1 MKRIINIF
9 LCAGAIALTAIS
21 CQKSIDDE
29 RPVTP
34 PEKGD
39 GHIEIRIGA
48 ALGDYTPVGATKADL
63 INTVRASWNG
73 GETVYV
79 FDGTQCL
86 GSLKATIE
94 GEEKGYAILSTD
106 DDTHTVDKPADGT
119 SVLTLVYSPALKE
132 KPEITDGALTISLAN
147 QDGSETPFVTY
158 ATLDY
163 DGSESIVIENTILPF
178 KFATSVVQF
187 NCMCDNLTTGKPFR
201 AAVLSN
207 VSTACKLTFSADKAP
222 AVSGTKIGQI
232 FKKGDD
238 NIIVNDNGSVVF
250 QIDIPIL
257 EASSYAR
264 NLIVNQYFDGDS
276 KPHRNVN
283 NAFPKSELP
292 MGTSFNIACQMK
304 NAEAPKGAI
313 NGVFTVNEDGK
324 QVYFSGCNLYYYN
337 KLWYCHGLAQWE
349 NKEAN
354 GDVGDNYK
362 NKTGQ
367 MLFGWGDNTPLR
379 TDTDDDKYNW
389 PTDGSDPWGSKAD
402 NSADDYPKGTWRTLS
417 IDEWNFLLSGCP
429 IRNGKYKEGVQ
440 IRTSEYGGSVLGT
453 GLVIAPD
460 DFPEKIKSYYTETEW
475 GNKYGREY
483 GLVFLPLGGR
493 RYGTTVGN
501 VGSGSSGGGYY
512 WSSTTKENY
521 TSHAWVMSFSEATV
535 WYWNDEPKHTG
546 ASVRLVSDV
555 KY

>member
-106 DDTHTVDKPADGT
+106 DTHTVDKPADGT

-132 KPEITDGALTISLAN
+132 KPEITDGALTISLAK

-187 NCMCDNLTTGKPFR
+187 NCTCDNLTTGKPFR

-238 NIIVNDNGSVVF
+238 NIIVDDNGSVVF

-264 NLIVNQYFDGDS
+264 NLIVNQYYSVGKQRVTASNNFPKQELNAG
-276 KPHRNVN
+276 
-283 NAFPKSELP
+283 NAFI
-292 MGTSFNIACQMK
+292 MACQMRGT
-304 NAEAPKGAI
+304 PPSGADT
-313 NGVFTVNEDGK
+313 GLFTVDKDGK
-324 QVYFSGCNLYYYN
+324 QVFFSQNNLYYQQSN
-337 KLWYCHGLAQWE
+337 KSWHVTSGWGPWVTR
-349 NKEAN
+349 EAN
-354 GDVGDNYK
+354 GDVGENYK
-362 NKTGQ
+362 NINDFQ
-367 MLFGWGDNTPLR
+367 MLFGWGDITPLR
-379 TDTDDDKYNW
+379 TDTDDEKYNW
-389 PTDGSDPWGSKAD
+389 PTDGSDPWGSKID
-402 NSADDYPKGTWRTLS
+402 NKGTWRTLS
-417 IDEWNFLLSGCP
+417 IDEWNFLLSGGP
-429 IRNGKYKEGVQ
+429 IRDGKYKEGVR
-440 IRTSEYGGSVLGT
+440 ITTDEDGTVT

-460 DFPEKIKSYYTETEW
+460 DFPEEIKSYYTETEW
-475 GNKYGREY
+475 WNNVREY

-493 RYGTTVGN
+493 RYGKEVAN
-501 VGSGSSGGGYY
+501 VGSAGYY
-512 WSSTTKENY
+512 WSSTIKENY
-521 TSHAWVMSFSEATV
+521 TSNAWVMSFSEATV
-535 WYWNDEPKHTG
+535 WYWYDEPKHTG

>member
-79 FDGTQCL
+79 FDGTRCL

-106 DDTHTVDKPADGT
+106 NNTHTVDKPADGT

-163 DGSESIVIENTILPF
+163 DGSKSIVIENTILPF

-187 NCMCDNLTTGKPFR
+187 NCTCDNLTTGKPFR

-207 VSTACKLTFSADKAP
+207 VNTVCKLTFSADEAP

-238 NIIVNDNGSVVF
+238 NIIVDDNGSVVF

-264 NLIVNQYFDGDS
+264 NLIVNQYYSVGKQRVTASNNFPKQELNAG
-276 KPHRNVN
+276 
-283 NAFPKSELP
+283 NAFI
-292 MGTSFNIACQMK
+292 MACQMRGT
-304 NAEAPKGAI
+304 PPTGADT
-313 NGVFTVNEDGK
+313 GLFTVDKDGK
-324 QVYFSGCNLYYYN
+324 QVFFSQNNLYYQQSN
-337 KLWYCHGLAQWE
+337 KSWHVTSGWGPWVTR
-349 NKEAN
+349 EAN
-354 GDVGDNYK
+354 GDVGENYK
-362 NKTGQ
+362 NINDFQ
-367 MLFGWGDNTPLR
+367 MLFGWGDITPLR
-379 TDTDDDKYNW
+379 TDTNDENYNW
-389 PTDGSDPWGSKAD
+389 PTDGSDPWGSKID
-402 NSADDYPKGTWRTLS
+402 NKGTWRTLS
-417 IDEWNFLLSGCP
+417 IDEWNCLIGWDNP
-429 IRNGKYKEGVQ
+429 IREGKYKEDVQ
-440 IRTSEYGGSVLGT
+440 ITTDKNGTVT

-460 DFPEKIKSYYTETEW
+460 DFPEEIKSYYTETEW
-475 GNKYGREY
+475 WNNVREY
-483 GLVFLPLGGR
+483 GLVFLPLGGS
-493 RYGTTVGN
+493 RYGKEVDD
-501 VGSGSSGGGYY
+501 VGSAGYY

-521 TSHAWVMSFSEATV
+521 TSDAWVMSFSKYAV
-535 WYWNDEPKHTG
+535 WQWNNLPKHIG

>member
-48 ALGDYTPVGATKADL
+48 ALGDYTPVGATKANL

-86 GSLKATIE
+86 GSLKTTIE
-94 GEEKGYAILSTD
+94 GEEKGYAILST

-119 SVLTLVYSPALKE
+119 SVLTLVYSPALKG
-132 KPEITDGALTISLAN
+132 KPEITDGALTVSLAN

-187 NCMCDNLTTGKPFR
+187 NCTCDNLTTGKPFR

-238 NIIVNDNGSVVF
+238 NIIVDDNGSVVF

-264 NLIVNQYFDGDS
+264 NLIVNQYYSVGKQRVTASNNFPKQELNAG
-276 KPHRNVN
+276 
-283 NAFPKSELP
+283 NAFI
-292 MGTSFNIACQMK
+292 MACQMRGT
-304 NAEAPKGAI
+304 PPSGADT
-313 NGVFTVNEDGK
+313 GLFTVDKDGK
-324 QVYFSGCNLYYYN
+324 QVFFSQNNLYYQQSN
-337 KLWYCHGLAQWE
+337 KSWHVTSGWGPWVTT
-349 NKEAN
+349 EAN
-354 GDVGDNYK
+354 GDVGENYK
-362 NKTGQ
+362 NINDFQ
-367 MLFGWGDNTPLR
+367 MLFGWGDITPLR
-379 TDTDDDKYNW
+379 TDTNDENYNW
-389 PTDGSDPWGSKAD
+389 PTDGSDPWGSKID
-402 NSADDYPKGTWRTLS
+402 NKGTWRTLS
-417 IDEWNFLLSGCP
+417 IDEWNCLIGWDNP
-429 IRNGKYKEGVQ
+429 IREGKYKEDVQ
-440 IRTSEYGGSVLGT
+440 ITTDKYGTVT

-460 DFPEKIKSYYTETEW
+460 DFPEEIKSYYTETEW
-475 GNKYGREY
+475 WNNVREY
-483 GLVFLPLGGR
+483 GLVFLPLGGC
-493 RYGTTVGN
+493 RYGKEVDD
-501 VGSGSSGGGYY
+501 VGSAGYY

-521 TSHAWVMSFSEATV
+521 TSDAWVMSFSKYAV
-535 WYWNDEPKHTG
+535 WQWKNLPKHIG

>member
-48 ALGDYTPVGATKADL
+48 ALGDYTPVGATKAEL

-86 GSLKATIE
+86 GSLKTTIE
-94 GEEKGYAILSTD
+94 GEEKGYAILST

-119 SVLTLVYSPALKE
+119 SVLTLVYSPALKG

-187 NCMCDNLTTGKPFR
+187 NCTCDNLTTGKPFR

-207 VSTACKLTFSADKAP
+207 VNTVCKLTFSADKAP

-238 NIIVNDNGSVVF
+238 NIIVDDNGSVVF

-264 NLIVNQYFDGDS
+264 NLIVNQYYSVGKQRVTASNNFPKQELNAG
-276 KPHRNVN
+276 
-283 NAFPKSELP
+283 NAFI
-292 MGTSFNIACQMK
+292 MACQMRGT
-304 NAEAPKGAI
+304 PPSGADT
-313 NGVFTVNEDGK
+313 GLFTVDKDGK
-324 QVYFSGCNLYYYN
+324 QVFFSQNNLYYQQSN
-337 KLWYCHGLAQWE
+337 KSWHVTSGWGPWVTT
-349 NKEAN
+349 EAN

-362 NKTGQ
+362 NINDFQ
-367 MLFGWGDNTPLR
+367 MLFGWGDITPLR
-379 TDTDDDKYNW
+379 TDTNDENYNW
-389 PTDGSDPWGSKAD
+389 PTDGSDPWGSKID
-402 NSADDYPKGTWRTLS
+402 NKGTWRTLS
-417 IDEWNFLLSGCP
+417 IYEWNCLIGWDNP
-429 IRNGKYKEGVQ
+429 IREGKYKEDVQ
-440 IRTSEYGGSVLGT
+440 ITTDKNGTVT

-460 DFPEKIKSYYTETEW
+460 DFPEEIKSYYTETEW
-475 GNKYGREY
+475 WNNVREY
-483 GLVFLPLGGR
+483 GLVFLPLGGS
-493 RYGTTVGN
+493 RYGKEVDD
-501 VGSGSSGGGYY
+501 VGSAGYY
-512 WSSTTKENY
+512 WSSTTNEDN
-521 TSHAWVMSFSEATV
+521 TSTAWILSFNEYRPSQ
-535 WYWNDEPKHTG
+535 WISQNKHIG

>member
-86 GSLKATIE
+86 GSLIATIE

-106 DDTHTVDKPADGT
+106 DTHKVDKPADGT

-132 KPEITDGALTISLAN
+132 KPEITDGALTVSLAN

-187 NCMCDNLTTGKPFR
+187 NCTCDNLITGKPFR

-207 VSTACKLTFSADKAP
+207 VNTVCKLTFSADKAP

-238 NIIVNDNGSVVF
+238 NTKVYDNGSVVF

-264 NLIVNQYFDGDS
+264 NLIVNQYYSPNSQRVTASNNFPKQELNAG
-276 KPHRNVN
+276 
-283 NAFPKSELP
+283 NAFI
-292 MGTSFNIACQMK
+292 MACQMRGTPPFG
-304 NAEAPKGAI
+304 AETGL
-313 NGVFTVNEDGK
+313 FTVDKDGK
-324 QVYFSGCNLYYYN
+324 QVFFSQNNLLYQKSN
-337 KLWYCHGLAQWE
+337 QTWHVTSGWDPWE
-349 NKEAN
+349 TQEVN
-354 GDVGDNYK
+354 GDVGENYK
-362 NKTGQ
+362 NINNQ
-367 MLFGWGDNTPLR
+367 MLFGWGDITPLR
-379 TDTDDDKYNW
+379 TDTDDENYNW
-389 PTDGSDPWGSKAD
+389 PTDGSDPWGSKID
-402 NSADDYPKGTWRTLS
+402 NKGTWRTLS

-460 DFPEKIKSYYTETEW
+460 DFPEEIKSYYTETEW
-475 GNKYGREY
+475 WNNVREY

-493 RYGTTVGN
+493 RYGTTVVK
-501 VGSGSSGGGYY
+501 VGSGIDGGGYY
-512 WSSTTKENY
+512 WSSTIKENY

-535 WYWNDEPKHTG
+535 WYWYDEPKHTG

>member
-106 DDTHTVDKPADGT
+106 DTHTVDKPADGT
-119 SVLTLVYSPALKE
+119 SVLTLVYSPALKG
-132 KPEITDGALTISLAN
+132 KPEITDGALTVSLAN

-187 NCMCDNLTTGKPFR
+187 NCTCDNLTTGKPFR

-207 VSTACKLTFSADKAP
+207 VNTVCKLTFSADKAP

-264 NLIVNQYFDGDS
+264 NLIVNQYYSVGKQRVTASNNFPKQELNAG
-276 KPHRNVN
+276 
-283 NAFPKSELP
+283 NAFI
-292 MGTSFNIACQMK
+292 MACQMRGT
-304 NAEAPKGAI
+304 PPSGADT
-313 NGVFTVNEDGK
+313 GLFTVDKDGK
-324 QVYFSGCNLYYYN
+324 QVFFSQNNLYYQQSN
-337 KLWYCHGLAQWE
+337 KSWHVTSGWGPWVTT
-349 NKEAN
+349 EAN
-354 GDVGDNYK
+354 GDVGENYK
-362 NKTGQ
+362 NINDFQ
-367 MLFGWGDNTPLR
+367 MLFGWGDITPLR
-379 TDTDDDKYNW
+379 TDTDDEKYNW
-389 PTDGSDPWGSKAD
+389 PTDGSDPWGSKID
-402 NSADDYPKGTWRTLS
+402 NKGTWRTLS
-417 IDEWNFLLSGCP
+417 IDEWNFLLSGGP
-429 IRNGKYKEGVQ
+429 IRNGKYKEGVR
-440 IRTSEYGGSVLGT
+440 ITTDKDGTVT

-460 DFPEKIKSYYTETEW
+460 DFPEEIKSYYTETEW
-475 GNKYGREY
+475 WNNVREY

-493 RYGTTVGN
+493 RYGKEVAN
-501 VGSGSSGGGYY
+501 VGSAGYY
-512 WSSTTKENY
+512 WSSTIKENY
-521 TSHAWVMSFSEATV
+521 TIHAWVMSFSEATV
-535 WYWNDEPKHTG
+535 WYWYDEPKHTG

>member
-48 ALGDYTPVGATKADL
+48 ALGDYTPAGATKADL

-106 DDTHTVDKPADGT
+106 DTHTVDKPADGT
-119 SVLTLVYSPALKE
+119 SVLTLVYSPALKG

-187 NCMCDNLTTGKPFR
+187 NCTCDNLTTGKPFR

-238 NIIVNDNGSVVF
+238 NIIVDDNGSVVF

-264 NLIVNQYFDGDS
+264 NLIVNQYYSVGKQRVTASNNFPKQELNAG
-276 KPHRNVN
+276 
-283 NAFPKSELP
+283 NAFI
-292 MGTSFNIACQMK
+292 MACQMRGT
-304 NAEAPKGAI
+304 PPSGADT
-313 NGVFTVNEDGK
+313 GLFTVDKDGK
-324 QVYFSGCNLYYYN
+324 QVFFSQNNLYYQQSN
-337 KLWYCHGLAQWE
+337 KSWHVTSGWGPWVTR
-349 NKEAN
+349 EAN
-354 GDVGDNYK
+354 GDVGENYK
-362 NKTGQ
+362 NINDFQ
-367 MLFGWGDNTPLR
+367 MLFGWGDITPLR
-379 TDTDDDKYNW
+379 TDTNDENYNW
-389 PTDGSDPWGSKAD
+389 PTDGSDPWGSKID
-402 NSADDYPKGTWRTLS
+402 NKGTWRTLS
-417 IDEWNFLLSGCP
+417 IDEWNCLIGWDNP
-429 IRNGKYKEGVQ
+429 IREGKYKEDVQ
-440 IRTSEYGGSVLGT
+440 ITTDKDGTVT

-460 DFPEKIKSYYTETEW
+460 DFPEEIKSYYTETEW
-475 GNKYGREY
+475 WNNVREY
-483 GLVFLPLGGR
+483 GLVFLPLGGC
-493 RYGTTVGN
+493 RYGKEVDD
-501 VGSGSSGGGYY
+501 VGSAGYY

-521 TSHAWVMSFSEATV
+521 TSDAWVMSFSKYAV
-535 WYWNDEPKHTG
+535 RQWNNLPKHIG

>member
-48 ALGDYTPVGATKADL
+48 ALGDYTPVGATKAEL

-86 GSLKATIE
+86 GSLKTTIE
-94 GEEKGYAILSTD
+94 GEEKGYAILST

-119 SVLTLVYSPALKE
+119 SVLTLVYSPALKG

-187 NCMCDNLTTGKPFR
+187 NCTCDNLTTGKPFR

-207 VSTACKLTFSADKAP
+207 VNTVCKLTFSADKAP

-238 NIIVNDNGSVVF
+238 NIIVDDNGSVVF

-264 NLIVNQYFDGDS
+264 NLIINQYYSPNKQRVTASNNFPKQELNAG
-276 KPHRNVN
+276 
-283 NAFPKSELP
+283 NAFI
-292 MGTSFNIACQMK
+292 MACQMRGT
-304 NAEAPKGAI
+304 PPSGADT
-313 NGVFTVNEDGK
+313 GLFTVDKDGK
-324 QVYFSGCNLYYYN
+324 QVFFSQNNLYYQQSN
-337 KLWYCHGLAQWE
+337 KSWHVTSGWGPWVTR
-349 NKEAN
+349 EAN
-354 GDVGDNYK
+354 GDVGENYK
-362 NKTGQ
+362 NINDFQ
-367 MLFGWGDNTPLR
+367 MLFGWGDITPLR
-379 TDTDDDKYNW
+379 TDTNDENYNW
-389 PTDGSDPWGSKAD
+389 PTDGSDPWGSKID
-402 NSADDYPKGTWRTLS
+402 NKGTWRTLS
-417 IDEWNFLLSGCP
+417 IDEWNCLIGWDNP
-429 IRNGKYKEGVQ
+429 IREGKYKEDVQ
-440 IRTSEYGGSVLGT
+440 ITTDKNGTVT

-460 DFPEKIKSYYTETEW
+460 DFPEEIKSYYTETEW
-475 GNKYGREY
+475 WNNVREY
-483 GLVFLPLGGR
+483 GLVFLPLGGS
-493 RYGTTVGN
+493 RYGKEVDD
-501 VGSGSSGGGYY
+501 VGSAGYY

-521 TSHAWVMSFSEATV
+521 TSDAWVMSFSKYAV
-535 WYWNDEPKHTG
+535 WQWNNLPKHIG

>member
-9 LCAGAIALTAIS
+9 LCSGAIALTAIS

-48 ALGDYTPVGATKADL
+48 ALGDYTPVGATKAEL

-79 FDGTQCL
+79 FDGTECL
-86 GSLKATIE
+86 GSLKASLY
-94 GEEKGYAILSTD
+94 GEDHGYALLSTD
-106 DDTHTVDKPADGT
+106 DTHKVDKPADGT
-119 SVLTLVYSPALKE
+119 SVLTLVYSPALKG

-163 DGSESIVIENTILPF
+163 DGSGSIVIENTILPF

-187 NCMCDNLTTGKPFR
+187 NCTCDNLTTGKPFR

-232 FKKGDD
+232 FKNGND

-264 NLIVNQYFDGDS
+264 TLIVNQYYS
-276 KPHRNVN
+276 QYMNSHRVN
-283 NAFPKSELP
+283 ASNNFPKQELNAGNAFI
-292 MGTSFNIACQMK
+292 MACQMRGTPPSG
-304 NAEAPKGAI
+304 AETGL
-313 NGVFTVNEDGK
+313 FTVDKDGK
-324 QVYFSGCNLYYYN
+324 QVFFSRNNLIYQKAN
-337 KLWYCHGLAQWE
+337 KTWHVSGWDSWAR
-349 NKEAN
+349 EAD
-354 GDVGDNYK
+354 GDVGVNYS
-362 NKTGQ
+362 NRNEQ

-379 TDTDDDKYNW
+379 TDTDDDNYNW
-389 PTDGSDPWGSKAD
+389 PTDGSDPWGSKID
-402 NSADDYPKGTWRTLS
+402 NKGTWRTLS
-417 IDEWNFLLSGCP
+417 IEEWNFLLSGGP
-429 IRNGKYKEGVQ
+429 IRDGKYKEGVR
-440 IRTSEYGGSVLGT
+440 ITTGEYGTVKGT

-460 DFPEKIKSYYTETEW
+460 DFPEEIKNYYTYDEW
-475 GNKYGREY
+475 FDYRDKY

-493 RYGTTVGN
+493 RYGKEVDN
-501 VGSGSSGGGYY
+501 VGSGGYY

-521 TSHAWVMSFSEATV
+521 TIHAWVMSFSEATV
-535 WYWNDEPKHTG
+535 WYWYDEPKHTG

-555 KY
+555 KYE

>member
-39 GHIEIRIGA
+39 GNIEIRIGA
-48 ALGDYTPVGATKADL
+48 ALGDYTPVGATKAEL

-79 FDGTQCL
+79 FDGTKCL
-86 GSLKATIE
+86 GSLKASLD

-106 DDTHTVDKPADGT
+106 DDTHKVDKPANGT

-187 NCMCDNLTTGKPFR
+187 NCTCDNLTTGKPFR

-207 VSTACKLTFSADKAP
+207 VNTVCKLTFSADKAP

-238 NIIVNDNGSVVF
+238 NIIVDDNGSVVF

-264 NLIVNQYFDGDS
+264 NLIVNQYYSVGKQRVTASNNFPKQELNAG
-276 KPHRNVN
+276 
-283 NAFPKSELP
+283 NAFI
-292 MGTSFNIACQMK
+292 MACQMRGT
-304 NAEAPKGAI
+304 PPSGADT
-313 NGVFTVNEDGK
+313 GLFTVDKDGK
-324 QVYFSGCNLYYYN
+324 QVFFSQNNLYYQQSN
-337 KLWYCHGLAQWE
+337 KSWHVTSGWGPWVTR
-349 NKEAN
+349 EAN
-354 GDVGDNYK
+354 GDVGENYK
-362 NKTGQ
+362 NINDFQ
-367 MLFGWGDNTPLR
+367 MLFGWGDITPLR
-379 TDTDDDKYNW
+379 TDTNDENYNW
-389 PTDGSDPWGSKAD
+389 PTDGSDPWGSKID
-402 NSADDYPKGTWRTLS
+402 NKGTWRTLS
-417 IDEWNFLLSGCP
+417 IDEWNCLIGWDNP
-429 IRNGKYKEGVQ
+429 IREGKYKEDVQ
-440 IRTSEYGGSVLGT
+440 ITTDKNGTVT

-460 DFPEKIKSYYTETEW
+460 DFPEEIKSYYTETEW
-475 GNKYGREY
+475 WNNVREY
-483 GLVFLPLGGR
+483 GLVFLPLGGS
-493 RYGTTVGN
+493 RYGKEVDD
-501 VGSGSSGGGYY
+501 VGSTGYY

-521 TSHAWVMSFSEATV
+521 TSDAWVMSFSKYAV
-535 WYWNDEPKHTG
+535 WQWNNLPKHIG

>member
-106 DDTHTVDKPADGT
+106 DTHTVDKPADGT
-119 SVLTLVYSPALKE
+119 SVLTLVYSPALKG
-132 KPEITDGALTISLAN
+132 KPEITDGALTISLAK

-187 NCMCDNLTTGKPFR
+187 NCTCDNLTTGKPFR

-238 NIIVNDNGSVVF
+238 NIIVDDNGSVVF

-264 NLIVNQYFDGDS
+264 NLIVNQYYSVGKQRVTASNNFPKQELNAG
-276 KPHRNVN
+276 
-283 NAFPKSELP
+283 NAFI
-292 MGTSFNIACQMK
+292 MACQMRGT
-304 NAEAPKGAI
+304 PPSGADT
-313 NGVFTVNEDGK
+313 GLFTVDKDGK
-324 QVYFSGCNLYYYN
+324 QVFFSQNNLYYQQSN
-337 KLWYCHGLAQWE
+337 KSWHVTSGWGPWVTT
-349 NKEAN
+349 EAN
-354 GDVGDNYK
+354 GDVGENYK
-362 NKTGQ
+362 NINDFQ
-367 MLFGWGDNTPLR
+367 MLFGWGDITPLR
-379 TDTDDDKYNW
+379 TDTDDEKYNW
-389 PTDGSDPWGSKAD
+389 PTDGSDPWGSKID
-402 NSADDYPKGTWRTLS
+402 NKGTWRTLS
-417 IDEWNFLLSGCP
+417 IDEWNFLLSGGP
-429 IRNGKYKEGVQ
+429 IRNGKYKEGVR
-440 IRTSEYGGSVLGT
+440 ITTDKDGTVT

-460 DFPEKIKSYYTETEW
+460 DFPEEIKSYYTETEW
-475 GNKYGREY
+475 WNNVREY

-493 RYGTTVGN
+493 RYGKEVAN
-501 VGSGSSGGGYY
+501 VGSAGYY
-512 WSSTTKENY
+512 WSSTIKENY
-521 TSHAWVMSFSEATV
+521 TSNAWVMSFSEATV
-535 WYWNDEPKHTG
+535 WYWYDEPKHTG

>member
-106 DDTHTVDKPADGT
+106 DTHTVDKPADGT
-119 SVLTLVYSPALKE
+119 SVLTLVYSPALKG

-187 NCMCDNLTTGKPFR
+187 NCTCDNLTTGKPFR

-238 NIIVNDNGSVVF
+238 NIIVDDNGSVVF

-264 NLIVNQYFDGDS
+264 NLIVNQYYSVGKQRVTASNNFPKQELNAG
-276 KPHRNVN
+276 
-283 NAFPKSELP
+283 NAFI
-292 MGTSFNIACQMK
+292 MACQMRGT
-304 NAEAPKGAI
+304 PPSGADT
-313 NGVFTVNEDGK
+313 GLFTVDKDGK
-324 QVYFSGCNLYYYN
+324 QVFFSQNNLYYQQSN
-337 KLWYCHGLAQWE
+337 KSWHVTSGWGPWVTT
-349 NKEAN
+349 EAN
-354 GDVGDNYK
+354 GDVGENYK
-362 NKTGQ
+362 NINDFQ
-367 MLFGWGDNTPLR
+367 MLFGWGDITPLR
-379 TDTDDDKYNW
+379 TDTDDEKYNW
-389 PTDGSDPWGSKAD
+389 PTDGSDPWGSKID
-402 NSADDYPKGTWRTLS
+402 NKGTWRTLS
-417 IDEWNFLLSGCP
+417 IDEWNFLLSGGP
-429 IRNGKYKEGVQ
+429 IRDGKYKEGVR
-440 IRTSEYGGSVLGT
+440 ITTDKDGTVT

-460 DFPEKIKSYYTETEW
+460 DFPEEIKSYYTETEW
-475 GNKYGREY
+475 WNNVREY

-493 RYGTTVGN
+493 RYGKEVAN
-501 VGSGSSGGGYY
+501 VGSAGYY
-512 WSSTTKENY
+512 WSSTIKENY
-521 TSHAWVMSFSEATV
+521 TSNAWVMSFSEATV
-535 WYWNDEPKHTG
+535 WYWYDEPKHTG

>member
-9 LCAGAIALTAIS
+9 LCAGSIALTAIS

-29 RPVTP
+29 RPVTT

-48 ALGDYTPVGATKADL
+48 ALGDYTPAGATKAEL

-73 GETVYV
+73 GEKVYV
-79 FDGTQCL
+79 FDGTKCL

-94 GEEKGYAILSTD
+94 GKEKGYAILSTD
-106 DDTHTVDKPADGT
+106 DDTHKVDKPANGT

-163 DGSESIVIENTILPF
+163 NGEESIVIENMVLPF
-178 KFATSVVQF
+178 KFATSVIQF
-187 NCMCDNLTTGKPFR
+187 NCMCEDLITGKPFR
-201 AAVLSN
+201 TAVLSN
-207 VSTACKLTFSADKAP
+207 VNTACKLTFSADEAP

-232 FKKGDD
+232 FKNGND
-238 NIIVNDNGSVVF
+238 NIIVNDNGTVVF
-250 QIDIPIL
+250 QMDIPIL

-264 NLIVNQYFDGDS
+264 TLIVNQYYS
-276 KPHRNVN
+276 QYMNSHRVN
-283 NAFPKSELP
+283 ASNNFPKQELNAGNAFI
-292 MGTSFNIACQMK
+292 MACQMRGTPPSG
-304 NAEAPKGAI
+304 AETGL
-313 NGVFTVNEDGK
+313 FTVDKDGK
-324 QVYFSGCNLYYYN
+324 QVFFSRNNLIYQKAN
-337 KLWYCHGLAQWE
+337 KTWHVSGWDSWAR
-349 NKEAN
+349 EAD
-354 GDVGDNYK
+354 GDVGVDYSNR
-362 NKTGQ
+362 NEQ

-379 TDTDDDKYNW
+379 TDTDDDNYNW
-389 PTDGSDPWGSKAD
+389 PTDGSDPWGSKID
-402 NSADDYPKGTWRTLS
+402 NKGTWRTLS
-417 IDEWNFLLSGCP
+417 IEEWNFLLSGGP
-429 IRNGKYKEGVQ
+429 IRDGKYKEGVR
-440 IRTSEYGGSVLGT
+440 ITTGEYGTVKGT

-460 DFPEKIKSYYTETEW
+460 DFPEEIKNYYTYDEW
-475 GNKYGREY
+475 FDYRDKY

-493 RYGTTVGN
+493 RYGKEVDN

-512 WSSTTKENY
+512 WSSTIKENY

-535 WYWNDEPKHTG
+535 WQWQSEPKHTG

>member
-79 FDGTQCL
+79 FDGTKCL

-94 GEEKGYAILSTD
+94 GEEKGYAVLSTD
-106 DDTHTVDKPADGT
+106 VTHTVDKPADGT

-132 KPEITDGALTISLAN
+132 KPEITDGALTVSLAN

-187 NCMCDNLTTGKPFR
+187 NCTCDNLTTGKPFR
-201 AAVLSN
+201 AVVLSN
-207 VSTACKLTFSADKAP
+207 VNTVCKLTFSADEAP

-238 NIIVNDNGSVVF
+238 NIIVDDNGSVVF

-264 NLIVNQYFDGDS
+264 NLIVNQYYSPNKQRVTASNNFPKQELNAG
-276 KPHRNVN
+276 
-283 NAFPKSELP
+283 NAFI
-292 MGTSFNIACQMK
+292 MACQMRGT
-304 NAEAPKGAI
+304 PPSGADT
-313 NGVFTVNEDGK
+313 GLFTVDKDGK
-324 QVYFSGCNLYYYN
+324 QVFFSQNNLYYQKSN
-337 KLWYCHGLAQWE
+337 QSWHVTSGWGPWVTR
-349 NKEAN
+349 EAN
-354 GDVGDNYK
+354 GDVGENYK
-362 NKTGQ
+362 NINDFQ
-367 MLFGWGDNTPLR
+367 MLFGWGDITPLR
-379 TDTDDDKYNW
+379 TDTDDENYNW
-389 PTDGSDPWGSKAD
+389 PTDGSDPWGSKID
-402 NSADDYPKGTWRTLS
+402 NKGTWRTLS
-417 IDEWNFLLSGCP
+417 IDEWNFLLSGGP
-429 IRNGKYKEGVQ
+429 IRNGKYKEGVR
-440 IRTSEYGGSVLGT
+440 ITTDKNGTVT

-460 DFPEKIKSYYTETEW
+460 DFPEEIKSYYTETEW
-475 GNKYGREY
+475 WNNVREY

-493 RYGTTVGN
+493 RYGKEVAN
-501 VGSGSSGGGYY
+501 VGSAGYY
-512 WSSTTKENY
+512 WSSTIKENY

-535 WYWNDEPKHTG
+535 WQWQDEPKHTG